1 MEPYLVTC
9 QEGAEIFNYYM
20 HGRKYLCHELDK
32 YSITDLVEFKDETLE
47 GTIKTCL
54 TLGRKHIGECQRC
67 KLKGFFCEIC
77 NSNELIFPFETETTV
92 TCPTCYSCF
101 HKSCFKNPENCPK
114 CKRISQRR
122 LQAREDSS

>member
-54 TLGRKHIGECQRC
+54 TLGRKHISECQRC
-67 KLKGFFCEIC
+67 KLKGK
-77 NSNELIFPFETETTV
+77 V
-92 TCPTCYSCF
+92 Q
-101 HKSCFKNPENCPK
+101 KVKGNPGIEF
-114 CKRISQRR
+114 
-122 LQAREDSS
+122 

>member
-1 MEPYLVTC
+1 MEPYLITC

-54 TLGRKHIGECQRC
+54 TLGRKHISECQRC
-67 KLKGFFCEIC
+67 KLKGLLTHLRIVIVDENFKLNF
-77 NSNELIFPFETETTV
+77 SN
-92 TCPTCYSCF
+92 
-101 HKSCFKNPENCPK
+101 
-114 CKRISQRR
+114 
-122 LQAREDSS
+122 

>member
-54 TLGRKHIGECQRC
+54 TLGRKHISECQRC
-67 KLKGFFCEIC
+67 KLKGK
-77 NSNELIFPFETETTV
+77 V
-92 TCPTCYSCF
+92 
-101 HKSCFKNPENCPK
+101 PK
-114 CKRISQRR
+114 IKWGIK
-122 LQAREDSS
+122 

>member
-1 MEPYLVTC
+1 MVLKLGLVLYFAWVDKNRFKKMEPYLVTC

-67 KLKGFFCEIC
+67 KLKGKV
-77 NSNELIFPFETETTV
+77 P
-92 TCPTCYSCF
+92 
-101 HKSCFKNPENCPK
+101 
-114 CKRISQRR
+114 
-122 LQAREDSS
+122 

>member
-67 KLKGFFCEIC
+67 KLKGKT
-77 NSNELIFPFETETTV
+77 P
-92 TCPTCYSCF
+92 
-101 HKSCFKNPENCPK
+101 
-114 CKRISQRR
+114 
-122 LQAREDSS
+122 

>member
-67 KLKGFFCEIC
+67 KLKGKIPLYEI
-77 NSNELIFPFETETTV
+77 
-92 TCPTCYSCF
+92 
-101 HKSCFKNPENCPK
+101 
-114 CKRISQRR
+114 
-122 LQAREDSS
+122 REMK